1 MIHAASGTSRRLG
14 QLRLALVLLPVLLI
28 TLAGSLSVAQ
38 EAVELEARVFELAGQ
53 LRCPVCTSES
63 VAESSSPTSLEMR
76 EMIQEQIAL
85 GRSDAEVLAYFQD
98 RYGDWILLE
107 PPKRGLHLLV
117 WILPAV
123 VGAAALV
130 TLFIYIRRW
139 TKAGSQPVEV
149 DPEDRDRVRRALG
162 ESQ

>member
-1 MIHAASGTSRRLG
+1 MSY
-14 QLRLALVLLPVLLI
+14 RLARAGTLHLWRLIALLLLAV
-28 TLAGSLSVAQ
+28 AGTVALAQ
-38 EAVELEARVFELAGQ
+38 EPVELEARVFELAGQ

-85 GRSDAEVLAYFQD
+85 GRSDAEVLAFFQD

-107 PPKRGLHLLV
+107 PPKRGLHLLI
-117 WILPAV
+117 WILPGV

-130 TLFIYIRRW
+130 TLFVYIRRW
-139 TKAGSQPVEV
+139 TKAGSEPIEV
-149 DPEDRDRVRRALG
+149 DPADRDRVRQALG